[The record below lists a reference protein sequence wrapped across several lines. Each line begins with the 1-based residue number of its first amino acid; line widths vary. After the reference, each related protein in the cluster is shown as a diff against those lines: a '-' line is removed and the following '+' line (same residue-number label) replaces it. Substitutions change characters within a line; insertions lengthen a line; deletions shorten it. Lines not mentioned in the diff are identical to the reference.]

1 MCVFVPQVLIRAC
14 VIKVLQASL
23 SHGSSGPAAGLHH
36 FGAKRVAD
44 RRLRAHG
51 GVTGR
56 FLPADLEVMQW
67 DCTRRSQKAYVAH
80 LEVCACANM
89 HVNMW
94 QERKKE
100 ERGLEGGVRVLG
112 FFKNK
117 SIREFSAV

>member
-1 MCVFVPQVLIRAC
+1 MCVLVPQVLILAC

-23 SHGSSGPAAGLHH
+23 SHGSSGPAAAGLHH

-67 DCTRRSQKAYVAH
+67 ECTRRSRKAYVAH

-94 QERKKE
+94 QERKTE
-100 ERGLEGGVRVLG
+100 ECGWIFLLPFFPSPASWRVG
-112 FFKNK
+112 
-117 SIREFSAV
+117 